1 MPSCDLF
8 RPSDYTG
15 LMMHALRAGVSGYR
29 RGSGLDMGVGS
40 GVLLATLGELGVQRL
55 VGVDI
60 EQAALRSAAALLRAM
75 HLLERARLL
84 RGSLWEPVG
93 AARFDIVV
101 ANLPH
106 FAATE
111 PSDPDRSPYWSM
123 GGADERHLLDPF
135 LAGLAMHLAD
145 DGVALITHNAFVGVD
160 RTEAILME
168 QGLVSRGVLATTVP
182 LHPAK
187 TALLKAAVRAR
198 FTGARDQPAGTV
210 RVRRCADTRDPAG
223 VVSVVS
229 QWPTGP
235 GPATTVS
242 RRIRIL
248 SAMILL
254 FALLSPARA
263 GESRAMLAAQQ
274 ILDQARTSAT
284 DCTRASEAL
293 VSILCAK
300 QLRVGLRSYYPGFS
314 VRDDTNTF
322 SGFEVD
328 IAGRIADFLGVRLV
342 PVAVDTKTRI
352 PLVSDG
358 DIDLVIATMSAQRA
372 A

>member
-93 AARFDIVV
+93 TARFDIVV

-123 GGADERHLLDPF
+123 GGVDGRHLLDPF
-135 LAGLAMHLAD
+135 LAGLGMHLAD
-145 DGVALITHNAFVGVD
+145 DGVAADHPQRVRRCG
-160 RTEAILME
+160 
-168 QGLVSRGVLATTVP
+168 SHRGDPDGAGARVAW
-182 LHPAK
+182 
-187 TALLKAAVRAR
+187 RAR
-198 FTGARDQPAGTV
+198 HHGALASSKDGEGEIHRGRDQPAGTV

-235 GPATTVS
+235 GPAMS
-242 RRIRIL
+242 RHDSHSL
-248 SAMILL
+248 
-254 FALLSPARA
+254 
-263 GESRAMLAAQQ
+263 
-274 ILDQARTSAT
+274 
-284 DCTRASEAL
+284 
-293 VSILCAK
+293 
-300 QLRVGLRSYYPGFS
+300 
-314 VRDDTNTF
+314 RDDPAVRAVVAGSCGRVTRHARCAADTG
-322 SGFEVD
+322 SGAHQRD
-328 IAGRIADFLGVRLV
+328 RLHA
-342 PVAVDTKTRI
+342 PR
-352 PLVSDG
+352 
-358 DIDLVIATMSAQRA
+358 RW
-372 A
+372 